1 MIECERAEELIP
13 WYVAGSLP
21 DDESGELAMHLST
34 CDQCRAELARVVPL
48 VMDLQMA
55 LGTLAGAPESLR
67 ERVAEGA
74 KRSGAP
80 GIDVGSFLLGLSMG
94 MSATGKGA
102 PIQGDLRILGR
113 KVPLFRLQQGGPNR
127 D

>member
-1 MIECERAEELIP
+1 MTDCERAEQLIP
-13 WYVAGSLP
+13 WYVAGSLS
-21 DDESGELAMHLST
+21 DEESGELAMHLAT
-34 CDQCRAELARVVPL
+34 CDACRSELARMVPL
-48 VMDLQMA
+48 AMDLQAA
-55 LGTLAGAPESLR
+55 LGTVSGAPEALR
-67 ERVAEGA
+67 ERVAEGL

-113 KVPLFRLQQGGPNR
+113 KVPLFRLQQGGTKR